1 MTTNVNVKVIV
12 YALTSF
18 PGNFCRLTLRKERVL
33 LPDISEV
40 HFTFLT
46 CKTKSLRYS
55 WGIVKIFYVV
65 VRQPTDYVVRRVCT
79 INLNTKEGMNPTEAT
94 VCKLWGKTTL
104 YDSSAT
110 QVEVLQFMAST
121 TDKVPGSESMLALCE
136 RCCKSDDGTSV
147 PLIGVWVTN
156 FCFTWHPL
164 I

>member
-1 MTTNVNVKVIV
+1 M
-12 YALTSF
+12 
-18 PGNFCRLTLRKERVL
+18 
-33 LPDISEV
+33 
-40 HFTFLT
+40 
-46 CKTKSLRYS
+46 
-55 WGIVKIFYVV
+55 

-136 RCCKSDDGTSV
+136 RCCKSDDGT
-147 PLIGVWVTN
+147 
-156 FCFTWHPL
+156 FCAPYRCLGYEFQFYMTSAYL
-164 I
+164 VRSTGRFQEEAFDL